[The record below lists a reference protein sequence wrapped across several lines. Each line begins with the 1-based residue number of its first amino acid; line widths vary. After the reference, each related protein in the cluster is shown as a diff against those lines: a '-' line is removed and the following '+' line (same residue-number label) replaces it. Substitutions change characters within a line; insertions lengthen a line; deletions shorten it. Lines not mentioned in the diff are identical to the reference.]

1 VTSFVY
7 LPSDK
12 VWVGFIKTES
22 EQDPV
27 AMGYR
32 VIELGPFGSRIFRG
46 TAENLK
52 DIPRGYEAI
61 RVEEKRDSATLYVE
75 PIHAVERKG

>member
-1 VTSFVY
+1 M
-7 LPSDK
+7 
-12 VWVGFIKTES
+12 
-22 EQDPV
+22 

-52 DIPRGYEAI
+52 DIPTGYDAI
-61 RVEEKRDSATLYVE
+61 RVEDKRDSATVYVE
-75 PIHAVERKG
+75 PIHAVEGKG